1 MSVLIKGMKMPSKCI
16 RCPVNLYGRCLVND
30 DKDVSEAT
38 ADAVRYKDCPLVP
51 VPPHGRLISA
61 DELIE
66 FIENRYEITWKDD
79 YEGGVKDACVDILEK
94 ISTMPTVIPA
104 SEKEKLNDNS

>member
-1 MSVLIKGMKMPSKCI
+1 MGVYIDMKMPEKCGHC
-16 RCPVNLYGRCLVND
+16 RF
-30 DKDVSEAT
+30 AT
-38 ADAVRYKDCPLVP
+38 AFDCGVDGQFIKTHDARRKDCPLIEVP
-51 VPPHGRLISA
+51 EPHGRLISA

>member
-1 MSVLIKGMKMPSKCI
+1 MGVYIKGMEMPLPGTFNIIYIYSDGQVHMPSWGKGMTPTNGVKAI
-16 RCPVNLYGRCLVND
+16 PIQ
-30 DKDVSEAT
+30 
-38 ADAVRYKDCPLVP
+38 
-51 VPPHGRLISA
+51 PHGRLISA

-79 YEGGVKDACVDILEK
+79 YEGGIKDACVDILEK

-104 SEKEKLNDNS
+104 SVEECNGTVY